1 MSDLICIA
9 VRMKS
14 SRLQKKALKNIA
26 GKPLIE
32 RLLDRLTSEFSK
44 TSICLCTS
52 DHPDDSVLID
62 VAKNYQIPYL
72 AGHQLDVMQRFIM
85 AGEAHG
91 AKNIIRVT
99 GDNPLTDPIMIKQL
113 LEFHKASEAEYSFC
127 DDIPIGTRS
136 EVVSLHALKRI
147 YDQLSN
153 SNSSE
158 YMTYMLNRP
167 DKLNVRNLK
176 IKDQEI
182 YEPQLSLTV
191 DTIEDFEFVE
201 TIYQHFQSS
210 SASLKEIVNFCRN
223 HSDYQNRL
231 IEPLVSPP
239 KIEGID
245 YSFIDDKKLS

>member
-1 MSDLICIA
+1 
-9 VRMKS
+9 MKS
-14 SRLQKKALKNIA
+14 SRLQKKAVKNIA
-26 GKPLIE
+26 GKPLIG

-44 TSICLCTS
+44 SSVCLCTS
-52 DHPDDSVLID
+52 DHPDDEVLID
-62 VAKNYQIPYL
+62 IAKNYQIPYL
-72 AGHQLDVMQRFIM
+72 AGHQLDVMQRFII
-85 AGEAHG
+85 AGKAHG
-91 AKNIIRVT
+91 ATNIVRVT
-99 GDNPLTDPIMIKQL
+99 GDNPLTDPMMIKQL
-113 LEFHKASEAEYSFC
+113 LEFHKTSEAEYSYC

-167 DKLNVRNLK
+167 DKLKVKKLK
-176 IKDQEI
+176 LKDQEI

-191 DTIEDFEFVE
+191 DTMEDFEFVE
-201 TIYQHFQSS
+201 TIYQHFKSS
-210 SASLKEIVNFCRN
+210 SASLKDIVNFCRN

-231 IEPLVSPP
+231 IKPLMSTP

-245 YSFIDDKKLS
+245 YSFIDDKQLS